1 MLQTPSKKLLFGSLL
16 VEVNLSGAAAAAA
29 TFHDAHPETYAAVR
43 MTS

>member
-16 VEVNLSGAAAAAA
+16 VEVNLSGAAAAA